1 MKQYFL
7 ILIGIFFLLC
17 GCEEEYKADISGHEN
32 ILCIQALITDN
43 PSENVVKVM
52 RTYPFYEVRTEDFV
66 AGASVE
72 LIDVEGNTYAGIE
85 TSKGIFNINHSAE
98 AGKTYKLKVSVEG
111 EVYESDFE
119 ELPSSPT
126 FDSFYVKP
134 ETSVTYKY
142 SSVGKPV
149 ENKVTGM
156 RAFIDV
162 PITDSLKYHR
172 FSIEKVLNYVLAKD
186 TGVWVYILGN
196 DTITALEPSTMSIYC
211 WRTKADGGL
220 FNVVGPTGYG
230 NQKMIKDR
238 PLTFGGNQIANYI
251 EHDPEFKTE
260 YLAGWSVKVK
270 QFGLNENSY
279 KYYNALNEQLSAS
292 GKLFDAA
299 YTQVQPNFR
308 CVSDP
313 VKSVIGF
320 FELSSFNYFQFYMKT
335 SIGNEESVYCLIDN
349 KIIIPDE
356 GVVRWFR
363 PEFWRY

>member
-1 MKQYFL
+1 MFL
-7 ILIGIFFLLC
+7 ILLLFV

-156 RAFIDV
+156 RAFINV
-162 PITDSLKYHR
+162 PVTDSLKYHR
-172 FSIEKVLNYVLAKD
+172 FIIDKVIEYVLLKD
-186 TGVWVYILGN
+186 TIRKTIYVNGN
-196 DTITALEPSTMSIYC
+196 DTIIEEVPEIMSIYC
-211 WRTKADGGL
+211 WRTNTDGGL
-220 FNVVGPTGYG
+220 FNVVGPIAYG
-230 NQKMIKDR
+230 SEKMIENR
-238 PLTFGGNQIANYI
+238 PLTFGGNQIGNYI
-251 EHDPEFKTE
+251 EHDPEFKSE
-260 YLAGWSVKVK
+260 YLAGWIVKVK
-270 QFGLNENSY
+270 QIGLNENSY
-279 KYYNALNEQLSAS
+279 NYYQVLNKQLKAS

-320 FELSSFNYFQFYMKT
+320 FELSSFNYFQFYMKS
-335 SIGNEESVYCLIDN
+335 SIGNEESIYCLIDN
-349 KIIIPDE
+349 EIIIPDK

-363 PEFWRY
+363 PEFWRD